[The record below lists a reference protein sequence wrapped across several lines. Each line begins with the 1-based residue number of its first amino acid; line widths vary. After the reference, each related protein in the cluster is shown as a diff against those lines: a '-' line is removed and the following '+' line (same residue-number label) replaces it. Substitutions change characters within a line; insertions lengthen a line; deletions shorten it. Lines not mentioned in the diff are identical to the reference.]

1 MQLSIMEQAKFSF
14 KTFRIIDAEL
24 HFAKVTGNLNLQF
37 YPEGLFDAD
46 THQYHMHLSFRAIND
61 NPNEEVVVQL
71 ESVALFQ
78 MEESVKSVDDIP
90 NYFYANSIAIVYP
103 YLRAFVSTLTLQSN
117 AKPMVLPTMNLSSL
131 EGNLRKNTR
140 TK

>member
-1 MQLSIMEQAKFSF
+1 MEQAKFSF
-14 KTFRIIDAEL
+14 KTFRILDAEL
-24 HFAKVTGNLNLQF
+24 HFTRVSGSLNLQF
-37 YPEGLFDAD
+37 YPEGLYD
-46 THQYHMHLSFRAIND
+46 TESHEYHLHLSFRAIND

-71 ESVALFQ
+71 ESIAVFQ
-78 MEESVKSVDDIP
+78 MEEQVSSVYEIP
-90 NYFYANSIAIVYP
+90 DYFYANSIAIIYP

-131 EGNLRKNTR
+131 EGDLRKNTR

>member
-1 MQLSIMEQAKFSF
+1 MEQAKFSF
-14 KTFRIIDAEL
+14 KAFRILDAEL

-37 YPEGLFDAD
+37 YPEGLFDSD
-46 THQYHMHLSFRAIND
+46 THQYHLHLSFRAIND
-61 NPNEEVVVQL
+61 NSDEDVVVQL
-71 ESVALFQ
+71 ESIALFQ
-78 MEESVKSVDDIP
+78 MEDTVTKVEEIP
-90 NYFYANSIAIVYP
+90 SYFYSNSIAIVFP

-131 EGNLRKNTR
+131 EEELRRNTQ

>member
-1 MQLSIMEQAKFSF
+1 MEQAKFSF
-14 KTFRIIDAEL
+14 KAFRILDAEL

-46 THQYHMHLSFRAIND
+46 THQYHLHLSFRAIND
-61 NPNEEVVVQL
+61 NTDEDVVVQL
-71 ESVALFQ
+71 ESIALFQ
-78 MEESVKSVDDIP
+78 MEDTVTKVEEIP
-90 NYFYANSIAIVYP
+90 SYFYANSIAIVFP

-131 EGNLRKNTR
+131 EEELRRNTQ